1 VKIGRKR
8 TSIYRIA
15 FTKPQNSSNLK
26 ERKKER
32 KRERERMVAESI
44 HLLHRSAGYTTTLEQ
59 TTDSGSLG

>member
-1 VKIGRKR
+1 LEGRELAFIELPSPNLKIHQ
-8 TSIYRIA
+8 TSR
-15 FTKPQNSSNLK
+15 K